1 MPLTCVDI
9 PDLNAAIVEAGG
21 QEQLVLAEL
30 EAVPLD
36 VDTAALLLGH
46 RRAKGEAPH
55 HVAAVDG
62 VLARL
67 TGQRGDA
74 ADAVLPRQTAH
85 SSGALLLPHRPEGEE
100 GEREHHF
107 KRPY

>member
-1 MPLTCVDI
+1 MEVQWRWGAVALTCVDI
-9 PDLNAAIVEAGG
+9 PDLNAAIVEACG

-36 VDTAALLLGH
+36 VDAAALLLGH
-46 RRAKGEAPH
+46 GGAKGQAPH

-67 TGQRGDA
+67 TGQRRHTA
-74 ADAVLPRQTAH
+74 YAVLPRQASH
-85 SSGALLLPHRPEGEE
+85 SSRALVLPH
-100 GEREHHF
+100 
-107 KRPY
+107 